1 MLCFHKMK
9 QRKVTGSKNITCLIN
24 WVQCVWRKKRHKN
37 TCNISIHFIFSS
49 SSLLLQMQLKQAIK
63 LGSPP
68 SLMCVKRM
76 EDGGAVSEDDGLP
89 CSPPEYAAA
98 RHAAAVR
105 TLESSGKAGGRST
118 SRKLQPPVCHCVC
131 FHRLRG
137 AAASVWREP
146 TVMTTRWRDIKQ
158 SEKV

>member
-1 MLCFHKMK
+1 MALCF
-9 QRKVTGSKNITCLIN
+9 
-24 WVQCVWRKKRHKN
+24 
-37 TCNISIHFIFSS
+37 IFPSS
-49 SSLLLQMQLKQAIK
+49 FLPLQMQLKQAIK

-105 TLESSGKAGGRST
+105 TLICSGKAGRPAGKVVGQEDST
-118 SRKLQPPVCHCVC
+118 FCLPFLCVSSHTGSEEQRREPGGSRKWWRPGEEKENSHKRWFTSWLIHPKHS
-131 FHRLRG
+131 HTLTE
-137 AAASVWREP
+137 ADLVWL
-146 TVMTTRWRDIKQ
+146 VGDWDLN
-158 SEKV
+158 